1 MLTANVLTVGY
12 IKLLRQRRLGFT
24 LVEMVVV
31 AGIIVLLMSL
41 LFPAYSAVKCKSSQ
55 AACAS
60 NMKQVGMAINLFAND
75 NDGWLPPG
83 PDGQTIN
90 TFIRD
95 SRYGGNTTNVVDKSN
110 LEYYITNYITARSID
125 GKKRKGNLA
134 FTCPAHDEKHS
145 IIWKRGSCFGGAGGA
160 YGIQNSEKLIA
171 VDTND
176 YFLVDFTKAFTNH
189 STTALNETIKNPHG
203 KMRNLLRTD
212 GSVILES
219 DTKAR

>member
-1 MLTANVLTVGY
+1 MNVNDFL
-12 IKLLRQRRLGFT
+12 KHLRLLRRTHFGFT
-24 LVEMVVV
+24 LVEMAVVIVIIALV
-31 AGIIVLLMSL
+31 ASL
-41 LFPAYSAVKCKSSQ
+41 LFPGYAAVKRKSSQ
-55 AACAS
+55 AVCAS
-60 NMKQVGMAINLFAND
+60 NMKQVGMAIILFAND

-83 PDGQTIN
+83 SDGQTIN

-95 SRYGGNTTNVVDKSN
+95 SRYGRTTANVVDKSN
-110 LEYYITNYITARSID
+110 IEYYITNYITARSITS
-125 GKKRKGNLA
+125 KKRKGNPV

-189 STTALNETIKNPHG
+189 STTALNETVKNPHG
-203 KMRNLLRTD
+203 QFRNLLRTD

-219 DTKAR
+219 DTKIR

>member
-1 MLTANVLTVGY
+1 
-12 IKLLRQRRLGFT
+12 
-24 LVEMVVV
+24 
-31 AGIIVLLMSL
+31 
-41 LFPAYSAVKCKSSQ
+41 
-55 AACAS
+55 
-60 NMKQVGMAINLFAND
+60 MKQVGMAIILFAND

-83 PDGQTIN
+83 SDGQTIN

-95 SRYGGNTTNVVDKSN
+95 SRYGGTTANVVDKSN
-110 LEYYITNYITARSID
+110 IEYYITNYITARSITS
-125 GKKRKGNLA
+125 KKRKGNPV

-189 STTALNETIKNPHG
+189 SITSLNETVKNPHG
-203 KMRNLLRTD
+203 KVRNLLRTD

-219 DTKAR
+219 DTKIR

>member
-1 MLTANVLTVGY
+1 MQTPNTLLKRP
-12 IKLLRQRRLGFT
+12 KLLKFFGFT
-24 LVEMVVV
+24 LVEMAVV
-31 AGIIVLLMSL
+31 IVIMAFVMSL
-41 LFPAYSAVKCKSSQ
+41 SFSAFGAVKRKSSQ

-95 SRYGGNTTNVVDKSN
+95 SRYGGDTANVVDKSN
-110 LEYYITNYITARSID
+110 LEYYITNYITVRSIG
-125 GKKRKGNLA
+125 GKKRKGNPV

-145 IIWKRGSCFGGAGGA
+145 IIWKRGSCFGGAGGT
-160 YGIQNSEKLIA
+160 YGTQNSEKLIA

-189 STTALNETIKNPHG
+189 SSASLNETIKNPHG
-203 KMRNLLRTD
+203 QFRNLLRTD

>member
-1 MLTANVLTVGY
+1 MPTSKSFLEHLRLL
-12 IKLLRQRRLGFT
+12 KLSHFGFT
-24 LVEMVVV
+24 LVEMLVVI
-31 AGIIVLLMSL
+31 GIIGLLASL
-41 LFPAYSAVKCKSSQ
+41 IFPAYSAVKRKSSQ

-95 SRYGGNTTNVVDKSN
+95 SRYGGNTANVVDKSN
-110 LEYYITNYITARSID
+110 FEYYITNYITVRSIG
-125 GKKRKGNLA
+125 GKKRKGNPV

-160 YGIQNSEKLIA
+160 YGIQNSEKLIG

-189 STTALNETIKNPHG
+189 SATALNETVKNPHG
-203 KMRNLLRTD
+203 QFRNLLRTD

-219 DTKAR
+219 DTKVR

>member
-1 MLTANVLTVGY
+1 MSTPNSFLED
-12 IKLLRQRRLGFT
+12 IRLLRRTHFGFT
-24 LVEMVVV
+24 LVEMAVVIV
-31 AGIIVLLMSL
+31 IIALVGSL
-41 LFPAYSAVKCKSSQ
+41 GFPGYAAVKKKSSQ

-95 SRYGGNTTNVVDKSN
+95 SRFGADTSNVVDKSN
-110 LEYYITNYITARSID
+110 LEYYITNYITVRSI
-125 GKKRKGNLA
+125 GSKKRKGNPV
-134 FTCPAHDEKHS
+134 FNCPAHDEKHS
-145 IIWKRGSCFGGAGGA
+145 IIWKRGSCFGGAGGT
-160 YGIQNSEKLIA
+160 YGTQNSEKLIN

-189 STTALNETIKNPHG
+189 STTSLNETVKNPHG
-203 KMRNLLRTD
+203 QFRNLLRTD
-212 GSVILES
+212 GSLILES
-219 DTKAR
+219 DTKVR

>member
-1 MLTANVLTVGY
+1 MPTENSFLEHLRLL
-12 IKLLRQRRLGFT
+12 KLSRFGFT
-24 LVEMVVV
+24 LVEMLVVI
-31 AGIIVLLMSL
+31 GIIGLLASL
-41 LFPAYSAVKCKSSQ
+41 IFPAYSAVKHKSSQ
-55 AACAS
+55 AVCAS

-95 SRYGGNTTNVVDKSN
+95 SRYGGDTANVVDKSN
-110 LEYYITNYITARSID
+110 LEYYITNYTTVRSI
-125 GKKRKGNLA
+125 GSKKRKGNPV
-134 FTCPAHDEKHS
+134 FNCPAHDEKHS
-145 IIWKRGSCFGGAGGA
+145 IIWKRGSCFGGAGGT
-160 YGIQNSEKLIA
+160 YGTQNSEKLIN

-189 STTALNETIKNPHG
+189 SSASLNETVENPHG
-203 KMRNLLRTD
+203 KVRNLLRTD

>member
-1 MLTANVLTVGY
+1 MQTPNSFLEYLR
-12 IKLLRQRRLGFT
+12 LLKRTHFGFT
-24 LVEMVVV
+24 LVEMLVVI
-31 AGIIVLLMSL
+31 GIIGLLVGL
-41 LFPAYSAVKCKSSQ
+41 IFPAYSAVKRKSSQ
-55 AACAS
+55 AVCAS
-60 NMKQVGMAINLFAND
+60 NMKQVGMAIILFAND

-83 PDGQTIN
+83 SDGQTIN

-95 SRYGGNTTNVVDKSN
+95 SRFGGLSNNVVDKSN
-110 LEYYITNYITARSID
+110 LEYYITNYITTKSLG
-125 GKKRKGNLA
+125 GKKRKGNPV

-160 YGIQNSEKLIA
+160 YGTQNSEKLIA

-189 STTALNETIKNPHG
+189 SAITETVKNPHG
-203 KMRNLLRTD
+203 QFRNLLRTD

-219 DTKAR
+219 DTKPR

>member
-1 MLTANVLTVGY
+1 MINVNDFL
-12 IKLLRQRRLGFT
+12 KHLRLLRRTHFSFT
-24 LVEMVVV
+24 LVEMVIVIT
-31 AGIIVLLMSL
+31 IIALVGSL
-41 LFPAYSAVKCKSSQ
+41 TFPVCASAKRKSSQ

-60 NMKQVGMAINLFAND
+60 NMKQVGIAINLFAND

-95 SRYGGNTTNVVDKSN
+95 SRYGGNTENIVDKSN
-110 LEYYITNYITARSID
+110 LEYYITNYITARSISS
-125 GKKRKGNLA
+125 KKRKGNPV

-145 IIWKRGSCFGGAGGA
+145 IIWKRGSCFGGAGGV
-160 YGIQNSEKLIA
+160 YGTQNSDKLIN

-176 YFLVDFTKAFTNH
+176 YFLVYFTKAFTNH
-189 STTALNETIKNPHG
+189 STTALNETVKNPHG
-203 KMRNLLRTD
+203 QFRNLLRTD

-219 DTKAR
+219 DTKVR